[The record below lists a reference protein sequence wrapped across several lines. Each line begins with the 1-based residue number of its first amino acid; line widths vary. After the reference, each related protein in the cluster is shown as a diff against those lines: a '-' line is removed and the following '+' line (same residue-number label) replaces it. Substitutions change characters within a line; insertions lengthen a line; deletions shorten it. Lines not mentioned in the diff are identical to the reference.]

1 MDCLLKLY
9 ISGKS
14 PLGISAIKN
23 LKKIIDEHN
32 ISCNYKIIDI
42 LENPEIAEKEKILA
56 TPLLI
61 IINSKSSKRIV
72 GDLSDSKKVLLEL
85 NLTLNKK

>member
-1 MDCLLKLY
+1 MVCLLKLY
-9 ISGKS
+9 ITGKT
-14 PLGISAIKN
+14 PLGIRAIKN
-23 LKKIIDEHN
+23 LKKIIEQYN
-32 ISCNYKIIDI
+32 ISCNYEIINV

-61 IINSKSSKRIV
+61 IINSKGYKRIV
-72 GDLSDSKKVLLEL
+72 GDLSDSKQVLSEL